1 MNNRIAE
8 RLRSK
13 GMNEEAMYIMS
24 LEQMNNEL
32 KKQRDRYK
40 EIIDD
45 IRNIGS
51 LRPKTIEDIRDLT

>member
-8 RLRSK
+8 RLREK

-32 KKQRDRYK
+32 RKERDRYK
-40 EIIDD
+40 DILDD
-45 IRNIGS
+45 IRTFGS
-51 LRPKTIEDIRDLT
+51 LRPKTIEDIRDLK

>member
-8 RLRSK
+8 RLRAK

-32 KKQRDRYK
+32 RKERDRYK
-40 EIIDD
+40 DILDD
-45 IRNIGS
+45 IRTFGS
-51 LRPKTIEDIRDLT
+51 LRPKTIEDIRDLK

>member
-8 RLRSK
+8 RLRAK

-32 KKQRDRYK
+32 KKERDRYR

-45 IRNIGS
+45 IKTFGS
-51 LRPKTIEDIRDLT
+51 LSPKTSEDIRDLK

>member
-8 RLRSK
+8 RLREK

-32 KKQRDRYK
+32 RKERDRYK
-40 EIIDD
+40 DILDD
-45 IRNIGS
+45 IRTFGS
-51 LRPKTIEDIRDLT
+51 LRPKTIEEIRDLK

>member
-8 RLRSK
+8 RLRAK

-45 IRNIGS
+45 IRSFGS
-51 LRPKTIEDIRDLT
+51 LRPKTIEDIEDLA